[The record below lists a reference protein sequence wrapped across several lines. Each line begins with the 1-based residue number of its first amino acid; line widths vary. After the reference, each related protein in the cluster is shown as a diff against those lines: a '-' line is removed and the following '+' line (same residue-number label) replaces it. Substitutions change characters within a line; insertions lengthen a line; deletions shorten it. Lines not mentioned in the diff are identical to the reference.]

1 MKTTNTTILNN
12 LICMIT
18 LRQVISC
25 RDILTEK
32 VQKQYWD
39 GTLATK
45 PLPYNNPT

>member
-12 LICMIT
+12 LIT

-25 RDILTEK
+25 RDIQTEK